1 MQTDRNHIDLPTLFA
16 VLTLLVLSLGVV
28 YSASSTWALTRHG
41 GSEWLLGK
49 HATKVFISFLTIFV
63 FMRIDYKA
71 FKRYTKPVLIGA
83 VLLLLVT
90 LAMGGEVKGA
100 SRWLRLGDVGFQP
113 SEFAKY
119 ALLFH
124 LCAMMAAKGEAVRDF
139 NSGFLPM
146 LVWIG
151 TVTVLVLLQ
160 PNFSTAAMTI
170 AISFVMLFVG
180 RAKLR
185 HVALTVS
192 TLIPLLLVFAVG
204 ADYRLRRI
212 LAFLAGSET
221 DSDEANYQ
229 VWQGI
234 IGFGNGGIFGLGPG
248 ASRQREGFLPQ
259 PFDDFVYSIIG
270 EEYGLIGTVLVV
282 ALFLI
287 VMLRGMKIA
296 RYARDEFG
304 MFLAIGITS
313 TITLYGLV
321 NAGVA
326 LGVLPTTG
334 LPMPFVSYGGSS
346 IFFSAIAIGVLLNIS
361 SQTDMYPRLA
371 PTADGVRP
379 MEPSKSAVGKVY

>member
-1 MQTDRNHIDLPTLFA
+1 MQTDRNHIDLATLFA
-16 VLTLLVLSLGVV
+16 VLTLMVLSLGVV
-28 YSASSTWALTRHG
+28 YSASSTWALARHG
-41 GSEWLLGK
+41 ESEWLLGK
-49 HATKVFISFLTIFV
+49 HATKVFISFLAIFV
-63 FMRIDYKA
+63 FMRVDYKV
-71 FKRYTKPVLIGA
+71 FKRYTKPVLLGA

-100 SRWLRLGDVGFQP
+100 SRWLQLGGLGFQP

-124 LCAMMAAKGEAVRDF
+124 LCTMMATRGEAVRDF
-139 NSGFLPM
+139 KAGFLPM
-146 LVWIG
+146 LIWIG

-170 AISFVMLFVG
+170 GISFVMLYVG
-180 RAKLR
+180 RAKFR
-185 HVALTVS
+185 HIGLTATALV
-192 TLIPLLLVFAVG
+192 PLLLIVAVG
-204 ADYRLRRI
+204 AEYRLRRI

-221 DSDEANYQ
+221 GSDEANYQ

-248 ASRQREGFLPQ
+248 ASRQRDGFLPQ
-259 PFDDFVYSIIG
+259 SFDDFVYSIIG

-282 ALFLI
+282 SLFLVI
-287 VMLRGMKIA
+287 MLRGMKIA

-313 TITLYGLV
+313 SITLYGLV

-346 IFFSAIAIGVLLNIS
+346 MFFSSIAIGVLLNIS
-361 SQTDMYPRLA
+361 SQTDMHPRLA

-379 MEPSKSAVGKVY
+379 MDPSKSAAGKVY